1 MGRGGEFGE
10 RYGSEWAVYG
20 AIQILMGL
28 RTQEHAYRPPGHLV
42 GEDCEVDA
50 VAVDGN

>member
-28 RTQEHAYRPPGHLV
+28 RTQEHAYSLLV